1 MFIAPGSGFTY
12 LRGREREISDDGW
25 TQADKRGLSARKRGT
40 NSRRWSSS
48 ALASRYLTTIRR
60 RSERWSRCARIVS
73 YRIVSYRSRRI
84 APLRTLATGSARANR
99 AAIIHGRARRDATR
113 RDACR
118 LSFVGSDSIDPVK
131 EIIAAALR
139 YESVRGN
146 GTTLRAQITR
156 SLC

>member
-1 MFIAPGSGFTY
+1 MDTSGQA
-12 LRGREREISDDGW
+12 RPQREKERNEL
-25 TQADKRGLSARKRGT
+25 A
-40 NSRRWSSS
+40 
-48 ALASRYLTTIRR
+48 ALVI
-60 RSERWSRCARIVS
+60 ERTRFSILDNNTKKERALVKVRAYRIVS
-73 YRIVSYRSRRI
+73 YRIV
-84 APLRTLATGSARANR
+84 R